1 MEYLFWGAALIYLIL
16 HVIFRYGLSKSLNL
30 KQADVSPPPKIS
42 VIVAARNEEHNI
54 SRTISSLKGLKYPA
68 HLTEIFLVNDKS
80 TDRTKEIM
88 LAAAKDDARF
98 KVIDSRTD
106 EAGNLKGKANAI
118 DTAVHLS
125 EGEIILLTDADCE
138 VDELWADEY
147 VKYYEKDTGMVC
159 GVTNI
164 KYQGSL
170 FDKVQSLDLVYL
182 MSLASSS
189 SGINNILSCI
199 GNNITFRKDAY
210 LRTGGYGK
218 IGFSITEDLALM
230 RAIDALEGYRI
241 KYPVNRKCMVRTDSC
256 PDVKSLI
263 RQKKRWFKGGL
274 KINML
279 GYILGIEMYIINII
293 LLTGFIYMPLPLYFA
308 CIGIKFLAELLI
320 MIPLMYRLKLDG
332 LLKYFPL
339 YQVYFAW
346 YGVTLPFFFIF
357 GKRIVWKGRK
367 F

>member
-1 MEYLFWGAALIYLIL
+1 MEYFFWGAAGVYLIL
-16 HVIFRYGLSKSLNL
+16 HGIFRYGLSKSLNL
-30 KQADVSPPPKIS
+30 QKSDVSPPPKVS

-54 SRTISSLKGLKYPA
+54 SRTISSLKNLKYPP
-68 HLTEIFLVNDKS
+68 HLIEIFLVNDKS

-88 LAAAKDDARF
+88 LGETEGDERF

-106 EAGNLKGKANAI
+106 ETSNLKGKANAI
-118 DTAVHLS
+118 DTAVHLA

-164 KYQGSL
+164 KYHGSL

-189 SGINNILSCI
+189 AGINNILSCI
-199 GNNITFRKDAY
+199 GNNISFRKDAY
-210 LRTGGYGK
+210 IRTGGYGK

-230 RAIDALEGYRI
+230 RAIDALEEYKI
-241 KYPVNRKCMVRTDSC
+241 KYPVNRKNMVRTDSC
-256 PDVKSLI
+256 PDIKSLI

-274 KINML
+274 KINFL

-293 LLTGFIYMPLPLYFA
+293 LLTGFIYMPLPLYFT
-308 CIGIKFLAELLI
+308 CVGVKILAELLI
-320 MIPLMYRLKLDG
+320 MVPLMYRLKLDG
-332 LLKYFPL
+332 LLKFFPV

-346 YGVTLPFFFIF
+346 YGVTLPFFFLF
-357 GKRIVWKGRK
+357 GKKIVWKGRK